1 MFLTLRSWTL
11 RHWLVAIG
19 AGVAAALLVGLPTDV
34 IPNPVFGRSI
44 GVTWW
49 SYPTLA
55 LTGVLSG
62 LLVATYVNASP
73 DDGISRKGG
82 VGGLLSFFAV
92 GCPVCNK
99 LALVALGYAGAL
111 RWFAPV
117 QPFLA
122 VGGVA
127 LLAWALRARLQGQL
141 ACPAPKEPAPT
152 VSDHLPA

>member
-99 LALVALGYAGAL
+99 VVLLALGTVGAR
-111 RWFAPV
+111 RWFEPV
-117 QPFLA
+117 QPYLA
-122 VGGVA
+122 VLSLA
-127 LLAWALRARLQGQL
+127 LLAWALRARLL
-141 ACPAPKEPAPT
+141 SSVACRT
-152 VSDHLPA
+152 VRA

>member
-99 LALVALGYAGAL
+99 VVLLALGTVGAR
-111 RWFAPV
+111 RWFEPV
-117 QPFLA
+117 QPYLA
-122 VGGVA
+122 LLSLA
-127 LLAWALRARLQGQL
+127 LLAWALRARLL
-141 ACPAPKEPAPT
+141 SSVACRT
-152 VSDHLPA
+152 VRA